1 VAAAKVVNDSG
12 GVLGHQLR
20 CQAVNDTG
28 DPADAVP
35 AANRMLTSIS
45 NLVSLVGPG
54 GVSPAV
60 VPIFTAAH
68 IPMFSIAGN
77 PQYDLNTDPWYYRLV
92 PSDSV
97 TGRVMAYWGS
107 THVGNVPAASVF
119 TSVSA
124 QTVPAPLAAEYQK
137 LGGHIVKSVI
147 LAPGQSSYRTE
158 AEQVL
163 AAHPKVIFTETDP
176 QTAATF
182 FSELLQ
188 LSGSL
193 PPVIGD
199 EADTYSPWVKAV
211 LPVVSHKL
219 SLVAVTQTAPGSSP
233 GYLQFKNAL
242 LASGAVVKNPAQ
254 YSTGPFTIADYDG
267 VIITALAINAAHST
281 DPLKFRPYITS
292 VTGLVQS
299 GDTVVHTYTE
309 GVAALK
315 SGKTI
320 RYSGAGGQI
329 SFNAHHNA
337 ATPFGGLKLN
347 AATGTFTSVGNIP
360 LQTLLRIQ

>member
-1 VAAAKVVNDSG
+1 
-12 GVLGHQLR
+12 
-20 CQAVNDTG
+20 
-28 DPADAVP
+28 
-35 AANRMLTSIS
+35 
-45 NLVSLVGPG
+45 
-54 GVSPAV
+54 V
-60 VPIFTAAH
+60 VPIFTASH

-77 PQYDLNTDPWYYRLV
+77 PQYDTNTDPWYYRLV

-97 TGRVMAYWGS
+97 TGRVMGYWGS
-107 THVGNVPAASVF
+107 THYGNAPAVSVF

-124 QTVPAPLAAEYQK
+124 QTVPAPLASEYQK

-163 AAHPKVIFTETDP
+163 AAHPKLIFTETDP

-193 PPVIGD
+193 PPVVGD

-211 LPVVSHKL
+211 LPVVAHKL
-219 SLVAVTQTAPGSSP
+219 NLVAVTQTAPGSSA
-233 GYLQFKNAL
+233 GYVQFKQAL
-242 LASGAVVKNPAQ
+242 LASGAQVKNPAQ
-254 YSTGPFTIADYDG
+254 YATGPFTIADYDA
-267 VIITALAINAAHST
+267 VIIASLAMNAAHST
-281 DPLKFRPYITS
+281 DPVKYRPYITS
-292 VTGLVQS
+292 VTGLVS
-299 GDTVVHTYTE
+299 AGDSVIHTYAQ

-315 SGKTI
+315 AGKTI
-320 RYSGAGGQI
+320 RYSGAGGLI

-337 ATPFGGLKLN
+337 ATPFGALKLN
-347 AATGTFTSVGNIP
+347 NVTGSLTSAGTIP
-360 LQTLLRIQ
+360 LKTLLSIQ